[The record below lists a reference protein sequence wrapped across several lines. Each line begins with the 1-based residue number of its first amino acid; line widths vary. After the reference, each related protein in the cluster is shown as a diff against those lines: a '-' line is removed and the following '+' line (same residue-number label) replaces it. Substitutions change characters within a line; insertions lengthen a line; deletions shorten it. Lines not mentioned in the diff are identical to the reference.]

1 MEKKLSLARWE
12 NNYRIFYNIGP
23 DTEDRL
29 NICSELDQDFNKT
42 LRGEMT
48 VDQFWQSQHLD
59 LKLRFE
65 FKDPDN
71 KNLRITGAKAYGNFY
86 IHNNTGCDLDL
97 MCGDT
102 HINLVS
108 QISEER
114 LIDFLST
121 SYELYTPEHNFFDQR
136 FHHVIGLTKPII
148 IRQSI
153 KGVIEATLWG
163 QPFQEKGS
171 SFINVVE
178 RHQQTPVIVN
188 YLLDLACYDDGTKAI
203 KEILAPY
210 FQWRQKQDF
219 NFQNFVIT
227 QVIINTRKFKRD
239 SRNKIYGPDGRK
251 LTSAWNF
258 LSHNQ

>member
-12 NNYRIFYNIGP
+12 NNYRIFYNIGL

-29 NICSELDQDFNKT
+29 NICTEFDQDFNKT
-42 LRGEMT
+42 LNGEMT
-48 VDQFWQSQHLD
+48 LDQFWESQHLD

-71 KNLRITGAKAYGNFY
+71 RNLGTLGANAYGNFY

-97 MCGDT
+97 MCGGT

-108 QISEER
+108 KISEER

-121 SYELYTPEHNFFDQR
+121 SYELYTHEHNFFDPR
-136 FHHVIGLTKPII
+136 FHHVIGLTKPVT
-148 IRQSI
+148 IRHSI
-153 KGVIEATLWG
+153 KGVIESTLWG
-163 QPFQEKGS
+163 QPFQKSSS
-171 SFINVVE
+171 SFTNVGE
-178 RHQQTPVIVN
+178 RYQQTPPIVN
-188 YLLDLACYDDGTKAI
+188 YLLNLACNDDGTKSI
-203 KEILAPY
+203 QEVLAPY

-251 LTSAWNF
+251 LSSAWNF
-258 LSHNQ
+258 LSHD